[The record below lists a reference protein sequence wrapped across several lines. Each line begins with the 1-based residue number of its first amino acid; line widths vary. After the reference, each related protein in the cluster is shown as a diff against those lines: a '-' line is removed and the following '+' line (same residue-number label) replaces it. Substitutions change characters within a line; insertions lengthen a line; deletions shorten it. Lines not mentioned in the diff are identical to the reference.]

1 VERTACEG
9 SESDSDP
16 TFQVTPRIELEA
28 SPESPDFGTVSV
40 KDLSTECLL
49 PLEEIPN
56 GSVVWRQLFAVYTG
70 AICPPPEEQQ
80 SVLGSYEL
88 EADSIRFR
96 PRFPFVVGLHY
107 CARFDPK
114 TLGARAFKTC
124 IRGETLEATFALPQP
139 PERKESPTVEAIY
152 PSSQHV
158 PANLLR
164 LYIHFSTPMR
174 SKDIDKL
181 IHLFDAAG
189 EEVLLPFVE
198 IPQGLWD
205 PSGTRLTLFFHPGR
219 VKRGVGPNISMGAPL
234 REGTNYRLV
243 VGAGLQNIDG
253 VALGDDFEHVFVVG
267 AEDRKSPDPDRWLI
281 EAPGGAT
288 ADLVVSFPEPL
299 DRALLHRMI
308 WVLDG
313 KGNILDG
320 TITVGEEET
329 RWLFQPST
337 PWVGGDYVI
346 EVDPALEDLAGNAIG
361 HLFEKETGIQG
372 VSEPGEPG
380 EPSEASDAADAS
392 ADRQVSMIPFRV
404 Q

>member
-1 VERTACEG
+1 
-9 SESDSDP
+9 
-16 TFQVTPRIELEA
+16 
-28 SPESPDFGTVSV
+28 
-40 KDLSTECLL
+40 
-49 PLEEIPN
+49 
-56 GSVVWRQLFAVYTG
+56 
-70 AICPPPEEQQ
+70 
-80 SVLGSYEL
+80 
-88 EADSIRFR
+88 
-96 PRFPFVVGLHY
+96 
-107 CARFDPK
+107 
-114 TLGARAFKTC
+114 
-124 IRGETLEATFALPQP
+124 
-139 PERKESPTVEAIY
+139 
-152 PSSQHV
+152 
-158 PANLLR
+158 
-164 LYIHFSTPMR
+164 
-174 SKDIDKL
+174 
-181 IHLFDAAG
+181 
-189 EEVLLPFVE
+189 
-198 IPQGLWD
+198 
-205 PSGTRLTLFFHPGR
+205 
-219 VKRGVGPNISMGAPL
+219 MGAPL